1 MKCVFILILITLKC
15 LSIKIPILITP
26 NTTQTDLSVKLSP
39 YLSKII
45 NKLPIINLCI
55 GNPIQCFSLSID
67 LTLYYTILQDNDIE
81 HKIFNKNFNKNLS
94 NTFKSNNNTFNFFFQ
109 NFYITT
115 NIVEDEITLKLNNND
130 NIQIKNKFPFGLI
143 KTDKKMDKVLIDG
156 FIGLIRNYTSK
167 NENYNETFNLIN
179 YIYKSKFPNS
189 NSKIFSLNYKSD
201 NNGNIKGGEFSINE
215 NEKYNK
221 FCIINEINNL
231 IAKDEKWFCV
241 IKYISINNKQLNFT
255 YKIYFHS
262 LSPLI
267 KIPRE
272 AGMFILINMMKK
284 SNNLC
289 KIISEDNT
297 NNFLICPFDFNTKK
311 FDDIEFHFD
320 NINYYVIRPEFLFEK
335 IHFKGKDILIFKII
349 TFEIEGNDFI
359 IGIPGFIENKI
370 IFDTN
375 NKIGFIPLFISRKEE
390 LNIQIKNIYIIIIII
405 CILGIINIFYLK
417 LIQNN
422 NYL

>member
-156 FIGLIRNYTSK
+156 FIGLIRNYTLK
-167 NENYNETFNLIN
+167 KENYNETFNLIN

-215 NEKYNK
+215 NDKYNK
-221 FCIINEINNL
+221 FCIINEANNL
-231 IAKDEKWFCV
+231 IATDEKWFCV

-405 CILGIINIFYLK
+405 CILGIINLFYLK

>member
-156 FIGLIRNYTSK
+156 FIGLIRNYTLK
-167 NENYNETFNLIN
+167 KENYNETFNLIN

-221 FCIINEINNL
+221 FCIINETNNL

-370 IFDTN
+370 IFDMN

-390 LNIQIKNIYIIIIII
+390 LNILIKNIYIIIIII
-405 CILGIINIFYLK
+405 CILGIINLFYLK

>member
-156 FIGLIRNYTSK
+156 FIGLIRNYTLK
-167 NENYNETFNLIN
+167 KENYNETFNLIN

-215 NEKYNK
+215 NDKYNK

-390 LNIQIKNIYIIIIII
+390 LNILIKNIYIIIIII
-405 CILGIINIFYLK
+405 CILGIINLFYLK

>member
-156 FIGLIRNYTSK
+156 FIGLIRNYTLK
-167 NENYNETFNLIN
+167 KENYNETFNLIN

-215 NEKYNK
+215 NNKYNK
-221 FCIINEINNL
+221 FCIINETNNL

-390 LNIQIKNIYIIIIII
+390 LNILIKNIYIIIIII
-405 CILGIINIFYLK
+405 CILGIINLFYLK

>member
-156 FIGLIRNYTSK
+156 FIGLIRNYTLK
-167 NENYNETFNLIN
+167 KENYNETFNLIN

-221 FCIINEINNL
+221 FCIINETNNL

-370 IFDTN
+370 IFDKN

-390 LNIQIKNIYIIIIII
+390 LNILIKNIYIIIIII
-405 CILGIINIFYLK
+405 CILGIINLFYLK

>member
-156 FIGLIRNYTSK
+156 FIGLIRNYTLK
-167 NENYNETFNLIN
+167 KDNYNETFNLIN

-215 NEKYNK
+215 NNKYNK
-221 FCIINEINNL
+221 FCIINETNNL

-370 IFDTN
+370 IFDKN

-390 LNIQIKNIYIIIIII
+390 LNILIKNIYIIIIII
-405 CILGIINIFYLK
+405 CILGIINLFYLK

>member
-156 FIGLIRNYTSK
+156 FIGLIRNYTLK
-167 NENYNETFNLIN
+167 KENYNETFNLIN

-215 NEKYNK
+215 NDKYNK
-221 FCIINEINNL
+221 FCIINEANNL

-370 IFDTN
+370 IFDMN

-390 LNIQIKNIYIIIIII
+390 LNILIKNIYIIIIII

>member
-156 FIGLIRNYTSK
+156 FIGLIRNYTLK
-167 NENYNETFNLIN
+167 KENYNETFNLIN

-221 FCIINEINNL
+221 FCIINETNNL

-405 CILGIINIFYLK
+405 CILGIINLFYLK

>member
-156 FIGLIRNYTSK
+156 FIGLIRNYTLK
-167 NENYNETFNLIN
+167 KDNYNETFNLIN

-215 NEKYNK
+215 HDKYNK
-221 FCIINEINNL
+221 FCIINETNNL

>member
-156 FIGLIRNYTSK
+156 FIGLIRNYTLK
-167 NENYNETFNLIN
+167 KENYNETFNLIN

-215 NEKYNK
+215 NNKYNK
-221 FCIINEINNL
+221 FCIINETNNL

-359 IGIPGFIENKI
+359 IGIPDFIENKI

-390 LNIQIKNIYIIIIII
+390 LNILIKNIYIIIIII
-405 CILGIINIFYLK
+405 CILGIINLFYLK

>member
-130 NIQIKNKFPFGLI
+130 NIQIKNKFPYGLI
-143 KTDKKMDKVLIDG
+143 KTYKKMDKVLIDG
-156 FIGLIRNYTSK
+156 FIGLIRNYTLK
-167 NENYNETFNLIN
+167 KENYNETFNLIN

-221 FCIINEINNL
+221 FCIINETNNL
-231 IAKDEKWFCV
+231 ITKDEKWFCI
-241 IKYISINNKQLNFT
+241 IKYILINNKQLNFT

-375 NKIGFIPLFISRKEE
+375 NKIGFFPLFISRKEE

-405 CILGIINIFYLK
+405 CILGIINLFYLK

>member
-156 FIGLIRNYTSK
+156 FIGLIRNYTLK
-167 NENYNETFNLIN
+167 KENYNETFNLIN

-215 NEKYNK
+215 NDKYNK
-221 FCIINEINNL
+221 FCIINEANNL

-370 IFDTN
+370 IFDMN

-390 LNIQIKNIYIIIIII
+390 LNILIKNIYIIIIII
-405 CILGIINIFYLK
+405 CILGIINLFYLK

>member
-156 FIGLIRNYTSK
+156 FIGLIRNYTLK
-167 NENYNETFNLIN
+167 KENYNETFNLIN

-390 LNIQIKNIYIIIIII
+390 LNILIKNIYIIIIII
-405 CILGIINIFYLK
+405 CILGIINLFYLK

>member
-156 FIGLIRNYTSK
+156 FIGLIRNYTLK
-167 NENYNETFNLIN
+167 KENYNETFNLIN

-215 NEKYNK
+215 NDKYNK
-221 FCIINEINNL
+221 FCIINEANNL

>member
-156 FIGLIRNYTSK
+156 FIGLIRNYTLK
-167 NENYNETFNLIN
+167 KENYNETFNLIN

-215 NEKYNK
+215 NDKYNK
-221 FCIINEINNL
+221 FCIINETNNL

-370 IFDTN
+370 IFDMN

-390 LNIQIKNIYIIIIII
+390 LNILIKNIYIIIIII
-405 CILGIINIFYLK
+405 CILGIINLFYLK

>member
-156 FIGLIRNYTSK
+156 FIGLIRNYTLK
-167 NENYNETFNLIN
+167 KENYNETFNLIN

-221 FCIINEINNL
+221 FCIINETNNL
-231 IAKDEKWFCV
+231 ITKDEKWFCV

-370 IFDTN
+370 IFDMN

-390 LNIQIKNIYIIIIII
+390 LNILIKNIYIIIIII
-405 CILGIINIFYLK
+405 CILGIINLFYLK

>member
-156 FIGLIRNYTSK
+156 FIGLIRNYTLK
-167 NENYNETFNLIN
+167 KENYNETFNLIN

-215 NEKYNK
+215 NDKYNK

>member
-156 FIGLIRNYTSK
+156 FIGLIRNYTLK
-167 NENYNETFNLIN
+167 KENYNETFNLIN

-215 NEKYNK
+215 NDKYNK
-221 FCIINEINNL
+221 FCIINEANNL

-390 LNIQIKNIYIIIIII
+390 LNILIKNIYIIIIII
-405 CILGIINIFYLK
+405 CILGIINLFYLK

>member
-67 LTLYYTILQDNDIE
+67 LTLYYAILQDNDIE

-156 FIGLIRNYTSK
+156 FIGLIRNYTLK
-167 NENYNETFNLIN
+167 KENYNETFNLIN

-215 NEKYNK
+215 NDKYNK
-221 FCIINEINNL
+221 FCIINETNNL

-370 IFDTN
+370 IFDMN

-390 LNIQIKNIYIIIIII
+390 LNILIKNIYIIIIII
-405 CILGIINIFYLK
+405 CILGIINLFYLK

>member
-156 FIGLIRNYTSK
+156 FIGLIRNYTLK
-167 NENYNETFNLIN
+167 KENYNETFNLIN

-215 NEKYNK
+215 NNKYNK
-221 FCIINEINNL
+221 FCIINETNNL

-390 LNIQIKNIYIIIIII
+390 LNILIKNIYIIIIII

>member
-156 FIGLIRNYTSK
+156 FIGLIRNYTST
-167 NENYNETFNLIN
+167 NENYNQSMNLMN
-179 YIYKSKFPNS
+179 YLYENNLKQM
-189 NSKIFSLNYKSD
+189 NSKSFSLYYKSD
-201 NNGNIKGGEFSINE
+201 NNGNIKGGEFSFGENYTYNKYCIPNQIDSFTSKE
-215 NEKYNK
+215 NE
-221 FCIINEINNL
+221 
-231 IAKDEKWFCV
+231 WFCDV
-241 IKYISINNKQLNFT
+241 KFISFNDKNLKYENR
-255 YKIYFHS
+255 IYFHS

-267 KIPRE
+267 KMPRDP
-272 AGMFILINMMKK
+272 GMFILINMMKK
-284 SNNLC
+284 SNEIC
-289 KIISEDNT
+289 EIITEDNG
-297 NNFLICPFDFNTKK
+297 NNFIICPINFDIRI
-311 FDDIEFHFD
+311 FDDIKIYFD
-320 NINYYVIRPEFLFEK
+320 NFNYYVIRPEYLFERIK
-335 IHFKGKDILIFKII
+335 FNGKDIYIFKII
-349 TFEIEGNDFI
+349 TFEMEGTELI
-359 IGIPGFIENKI
+359 IGLPGYIENKI
-370 IFDTN
+370 IFDMNN
-375 NKIGFIPLFISRKEE
+375 NKIGFIPLFNSRKEE
-390 LNIQIKNIYIIIIII
+390 LYIKIKSIFIIIISL
-405 CILGIINIFYLK
+405 CILGIIINLFY
-417 LIQNN
+417 I
-422 NYL
+422 NYETSDI

>member
-156 FIGLIRNYTSK
+156 FIGLIRNYTLK
-167 NENYNETFNLIN
+167 KENYNETFNLIN

-215 NEKYNK
+215 NNKYNK
-221 FCIINEINNL
+221 FCIINETNNL

-370 IFDTN
+370 IFEMN

-390 LNIQIKNIYIIIIII
+390 LNILIKNIYIIIIII
-405 CILGIINIFYLK
+405 CILGIINLFYLK

>member
-156 FIGLIRNYTSK
+156 FIGLIRNYTLK
-167 NENYNETFNLIN
+167 KENYNETFNLIN

>member
-156 FIGLIRNYTSK
+156 FIGLIRNYTLK
-167 NENYNETFNLIN
+167 KENYNETFNLIN

-215 NEKYNK
+215 NNKYNK
-221 FCIINEINNL
+221 FCIINETNNL

-370 IFDTN
+370 IFDMN

-405 CILGIINIFYLK
+405 CILGIINLFYLK

>member
-1 MKCVFILILITLKC
+1 
-15 LSIKIPILITP
+15 
-26 NTTQTDLSVKLSP
+26 
-39 YLSKII
+39 
-45 NKLPIINLCI
+45 
-55 GNPIQCFSLSID
+55 
-67 LTLYYTILQDNDIE
+67 
-81 HKIFNKNFNKNLS
+81 
-94 NTFKSNNNTFNFFFQ
+94 
-109 NFYITT
+109 
-115 NIVEDEITLKLNNND
+115 
-130 NIQIKNKFPFGLI
+130 
-143 KTDKKMDKVLIDG
+143 MDKVLIDG
-156 FIGLIRNYTSK
+156 FIGLIRNYTLK
-167 NENYNETFNLIN
+167 KENYNETFNLIN

-215 NEKYNK
+215 NNKYNK
-221 FCIINEINNL
+221 FCIINETNNL

-289 KIISEDNT
+289 KIISEDHA

-370 IFDTN
+370 IFDMN

-390 LNIQIKNIYIIIIII
+390 LNILIKNIYIIIIII
-405 CILGIINIFYLK
+405 CILGIINLFYLK

>member
-156 FIGLIRNYTSK
+156 FIGLIRNYTLK
-167 NENYNETFNLIN
+167 KENYNETFNLIN

-405 CILGIINIFYLK
+405 CILGIINLFYLK

>member
-143 KTDKKMDKVLIDG
+143 KSDKKMDKVLIDG
-156 FIGLIRNYTSK
+156 FIGLIRNYTLK
-167 NENYNETFNLIN
+167 KENYNETFNLIN

-215 NEKYNK
+215 NNKYNK
-221 FCIINEINNL
+221 FCIINETNNL

-370 IFDTN
+370 IFDMN

-390 LNIQIKNIYIIIIII
+390 LNILIKNIYIIIIII
-405 CILGIINIFYLK
+405 CILGIINLFYLK

>member
-156 FIGLIRNYTSK
+156 FIGLIRNYTLK
-167 NENYNETFNLIN
+167 KENYNETFNLIN

-215 NEKYNK
+215 NNKYNK
-221 FCIINEINNL
+221 FCIINETNNL

-370 IFDTN
+370 IFDMN

-390 LNIQIKNIYIIIIII
+390 LNILIKNIYIIIIII

>member
-156 FIGLIRNYTSK
+156 FIGLIRNYTLK
-167 NENYNETFNLIN
+167 KENYNETFNLIN

-215 NEKYNK
+215 NNKYNK
-221 FCIINEINNL
+221 FCIINETNNL

-370 IFDTN
+370 IFDMN

-390 LNIQIKNIYIIIIII
+390 LNILIKNIYIIIIII
-405 CILGIINIFYLK
+405 CILGIINLFYLK